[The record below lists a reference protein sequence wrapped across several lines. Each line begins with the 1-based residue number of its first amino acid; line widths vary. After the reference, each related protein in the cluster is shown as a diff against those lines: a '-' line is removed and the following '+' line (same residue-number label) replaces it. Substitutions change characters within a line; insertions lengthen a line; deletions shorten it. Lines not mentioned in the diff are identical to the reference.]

1 LGICSI
7 RGGIIE
13 KVIERIDCSTK
24 LSKFTLHRV
33 PDRTGLAAD
42 IFMALGQHGI
52 NVELISTSSAGH
64 KHNNISFAILESNVD
79 EVLKLLETI
88 KDKFG
93 GEKVGV
99 DRNCALITIYG
110 AQLSTTPGIA
120 GKIFAKLAE
129 QGINI
134 EMISASLSVLSIV
147 VNIERMEEAV
157 TIIRTHFAQ

>member
-1 LGICSI
+1 MY
-7 RGGIIE
+7 
-13 KVIERIDCSTK
+13 
-24 LSKFTLHRV
+24 RV

-42 IFMALGQHGI
+42 IFMSLGQHGI

-64 KHNNISFAILESNVD
+64 KHNNISFAIIESDVD

-93 GEKVGV
+93 AEKVGV
-99 DRNCALITIYG
+99 DRNCALITMYG
-110 AQLSTTPGIA
+110 ANLSTTPGIA

-147 VNIERMEEAV
+147 VNKEKMEKAV
-157 TIIRTHFAQ
+157 KIIRTHFTQ

>member
-1 LGICSI
+1 
-7 RGGIIE
+7 
-13 KVIERIDCSTK
+13 
-24 LSKFTLHRV
+24 V

-64 KHNNISFAILESNVD
+64 KHNNISFAIIETNID

-93 GEKVGV
+93 ADKVGV
-99 DRNCALITIYG
+99 ERNCALITMYG
-110 AQLSTTPGIA
+110 AQLSTIPGIA

-147 VNIERMEEAV
+147 VIKEKLDRAV